1 MNTRFTMNTMLTMNN
16 IIDTYLLNYSTYENG
31 KVMFESNCGELCFLK
46 SNSSCITIYA
56 IYVNTIYRQHGIC
69 RDTLHYLI
77 DKCAYYKF
85 KTLCVESVLSKILYE
100 YLLRFR
106 YKDKMF
112 KIKKNGFY
120 YRI

>member
-1 MNTRFTMNTMLTMNN
+1 MTQNFL
-16 IIDTYLLNYSTYENG
+16 DYDYLKKFYKNYDI
-31 KVMFESNCGELCFLK
+31 
-46 SNSSCITIYA
+46 SSYIKKTKK
-56 IYVNTIYRQHGIC
+56 GISVFAKK
-69 RDTLHYLI
+69 DI
-77 DKCAYYKF
+77 KKGNVVAYYKF